1 MNVLPRVL
9 FVIGQLDVGGTERHV
24 QQVATALRARGLQTA
39 VFALKQGGALG
50 AELVAAGVPVLACEG
65 RRPGLVGLWQAA
77 RYLSDVVGRERPDI
91 IHFFLPAA
99 YLVGAIATLRFPLRR
114 VMSRRSLSRYQTRYP
129 GVRWLER
136 RLHRRMDA
144 VLGNSRAVA
153 RELAEEGV
161 PAARLGIIYN
171 GVVDRTHGHDRAAA
185 RRALGLGDDTLV
197 CVMIANLIPYKGHTD
212 LLQALALARH
222 DLPSDWC
229 MLFAGRDDG
238 IGTELEAQARALGL
252 DAHLRWLGAVPDV
265 GPCLA
270 AADIGVLSSH
280 EEGFSNAVLEGM
292 AAGLPMLVT
301 DVGGNA
307 EAVLDGEVGYVVP
320 ALDPAALAARL
331 VALARD
337 PTQRRRFG
345 AAAKARAQHC
355 FSVDASVSQ
364 YLQMYRKLLAGSAP
378 FGPD

>member
-1 MNVLPRVL
+1 MNALPRVL

-24 QQVATALRARGLQTA
+24 QQVATALRARGLQMA

-99 YLVGAIATLRFPLRR
+99 YLVGAIATSRFPLRR

-171 GVVDRTHGHDRAAA
+171 GVVDRTCGHDRAAA

-252 DAHLRWLGAVPDV
+252 DAHLRWLGAVADV

-307 EAVLDGEVGYVVP
+307 EAVLDGEDGYVVP
-320 ALDPAALAARL
+320 ARDPAALAARL